1 MSTNSRYLIV
11 KEGKI
16 MMFWI
21 RACAEIYANGC
32 EVKELIYDADNRHY
46 VERL

>member
-1 MSTNSRYLIV
+1 MSMNSRYLIV
-11 KEGKI
+11 KDGKI

-21 RACAEIYANGC
+21 KACAMIYANGSDI
-32 EVKELIYDADNRHY
+32 KELVYDADNHNY